1 MQRVANS
8 ARSTARQ
15 CRTVTPPYDS
25 RLYYSRRGL
34 NFQVRATRLAVI
46 RLLTRPTM
54 GSVSTSAALAAKPI
68 EENASAKV
76 ASRDEV
82 WRRRNW
88 LRRACTRNQSWIAV
102 AEAAL
107 TMTAPAL
114 TAAWNAEAKASAA
127 ISGQKMTAIAI
138 STTSILA
145 RTTLDGVSG
154 AVATKSGASSP
165 EIVSQASPPASC
177 PAAMTMTG
185 VISVSAAE
193 LSAKLRQSSSA
204 GGTR

>member
-1 MQRVANS
+1 MRRGAAFAIAKHSLRCDCWAVAGERNAPNS
-8 ARSTARQ
+8 ARAAETSRRMNPSPMTSGESLACNATRGQQRAVNSASVSHPHARL
-15 CRTVTPPYDS
+15 YDS

-34 NFQVRATRLAVI
+34 NFQVIATRPAVI
-46 RLLTRPTM
+46 RPLTRPTM
-54 GSVSTSAALAAKPI
+54 GSVSTSAALAAQPI

-138 STTSILA
+138 STTSIL
-145 RTTLDGVSG
+145 
-154 AVATKSGASSP
+154 
-165 EIVSQASPPASC
+165 
-177 PAAMTMTG
+177 
-185 VISVSAAE
+185 
-193 LSAKLRQSSSA
+193 
-204 GGTR
+204 

>member
-15 CRTVTPPYDS
+15 CRTLTPAHCHY
-25 RLYYSRRGL
+25 RRGL
-34 NFQVRATRLAVI
+34 NFQVMATRLAVI
-46 RLLTRPTM
+46 RPLTRPTM
-54 GSVSTSAALAAKPI
+54 GSVSTNAALAAQPI

-88 LRRACTRNQSWIAV
+88 LRRAWTRNQSWIAV

-114 TAAWNAEAKASAA
+114 TAAWDGEAKASAA
-127 ISGQKMTAIAI
+127 INGQKMTAIAI

-145 RTTLDGVSG
+145 RTTLDGVNG
-154 AVATKSGASSP
+154 AVATRSGASSP

>member
-8 ARSTARQ
+8 AGSTARQ
-15 CRTVTPPYDS
+15 CRTLTPAHCH
-25 RLYYSRRGL
+25 SRRGL
-34 NFQVRATRLAVI
+34 NFQVMATRPAVI

-54 GSVSTSAALAAKPI
+54 GSVSTRAALAAQPI

-114 TAAWNAEAKASAA
+114 TAAWNAEAK
-127 ISGQKMTAIAI
+127 
-138 STTSILA
+138 
-145 RTTLDGVSG
+145 
-154 AVATKSGASSP
+154 
-165 EIVSQASPPASC
+165 
-177 PAAMTMTG
+177 
-185 VISVSAAE
+185 
-193 LSAKLRQSSSA
+193 
-204 GGTR
+204 